1 MKYQHMI
8 DMLFVLLAKRR
19 ISAGELAARY
29 NISVRTVYR
38 YIDEMTVAGIPIDV
52 ARGAG
57 GGIYISDTYKLPK
70 GYMTREEYESAIGA
84 MQAMESELGDP
95 ALSSA
100 ISKLSAKAKEERQDG
115 AITGNILVDSGTWGN
130 ERKFSE
136 KLTLLERAIAEK
148 EALEIDYIARDGERT
163 RRIVLPHLLVYKQN
177 IWYVYAYCRLRGA
190 FRLFKIGRMRSILKT
205 GEHFSPMPFSRDDV
219 PLSFWTDEEQTVQA
233 KFLISPDVLPF
244 AEEWLGIE
252 NVREED
258 GQFVADVT
266 LPDDDQLVEKILS
279 AGAGFKVLSPAP
291 LAERVRDEAR
301 KIAESYSN

>member
-8 DMLFVLLAKRR
+8 DMLFVLLTKRR
-19 ISAGELAARY
+19 VSAGELAARY

-57 GGIYISDTYKLPK
+57 GGIYISDAYKLPK

-100 ISKLSAKAKEERQDG
+100 IRKLSAKAKEERQDG
-115 AITGNILVDSGTWGN
+115 AITGNILVDSGTWGS

-136 KLTLLERAIAEK
+136 KLALLERSIAEK
-148 EALEIDYIARDGERT
+148 EALEIDYTARGGERT
-163 RRIVLPHLLVYKQN
+163 RRVILPHLLVYKQN
-177 IWYVYAYCRLRGA
+177 IWYVYAYCRMRGA

-205 GEHFSPMPFSRDDV
+205 GEQFAPMPFSRDDV
-219 PLSFWTDEEQTVQA
+219 PLSFWTDGERTVEA
-233 KFLISPDVLPF
+233 KFLISPEVLPF

-252 NVREED
+252 NVHEKD
-258 GQFVADVT
+258 GRFVADVT
-266 LPDDDQLVEKILS
+266 LPDDESLVEKILS
-279 AGAGFKVLSPAP
+279 AGAGFKVLSPAS

-301 KIAESYSN
+301 KIAESYSA